1 MLTNYQP
8 QILQNPLLLPQTSQS
23 FSLSTISPLNTTLS
37 NDSTKQ
43 LQPTSSS
50 TITETIENSHMAISP
65 SHTNE
70 TSIPSDTTTTQQ
82 PPVNK

>member
-1 MLTNYQP
+1 MLT
-8 QILQNPLLLPQTSQS
+8 NPLLLNQTSQS
-23 FSLSTISPLNTTLS
+23 SISPSQNLITTTLS
-37 NDSTKQ
+37 NDPTKQ

-65 SHTNE
+65 SNTNE
-70 TSIPSDTTTTQQ
+70 TNQTSIPSDTTAQ

>member
-1 MLTNYQP
+1 MLTNNQT
-8 QILQNPLLLPQTSQS
+8 QILQNPFLLHQNSQS
-23 FSLSTISPLNTTLS
+23 CSHSTISPSQHLI
-37 NDSTKQ
+37 DSTKQ

-70 TSIPSDTTTTQQ
+70 TNQTSIPSDTTAQ